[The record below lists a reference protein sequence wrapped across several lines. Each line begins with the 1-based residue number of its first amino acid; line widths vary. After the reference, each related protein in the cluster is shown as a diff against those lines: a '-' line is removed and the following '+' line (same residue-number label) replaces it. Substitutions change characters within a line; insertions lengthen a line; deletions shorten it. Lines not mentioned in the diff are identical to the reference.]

1 MKSSE
6 LRRWLEQQE
15 TLHGDLDVACMT
27 ADGHV
32 PDERLLTL
40 ENLTVTTADR
50 LFVNELQAVK
60 DAKVIAIGY
69 GSDL

>member
-15 TLHGDLDVACMT
+15 SLHGDLDVACMT

-40 ENLTVTTADR
+40 ENLTVTTANR
-50 LFVNELQAVK
+50 LFVSELQTVK

>member
-15 TLHGDLDVACMT
+15 SLHGDLDIACMT

-32 PDERLLTL
+32 PAERLLTL
-40 ENLTVTTADR
+40 ENLAVTNASR
-50 LFVNELQAVK
+50 LYVSELQAVE
-60 DAKVIAIGY
+60 DVKVVAIGY
-69 GSDL
+69 GSDV

>member
-15 TLHGDLDVACMT
+15 SLHGDLDIACMT

-32 PDERLLTL
+32 PVERLLTL
-40 ENLTVTTADR
+40 ENLVVTDAGR
-50 LFVNELQAVK
+50 LYVSELQAGK
-60 DAKVIAIGY
+60 DIKVVAIGY
-69 GSDL
+69 GSDV